1 MNTEGERKISWQE
14 QVWVF
19 LEGSILWLF
28 IIVLTLSIS
37 IILSLNTSLTPQ
49 VDVTMGQP
57 SLAQIVAPQSI
68 IFESEELTRI
78 AREQA
83 AADIED
89 VYDSPS
95 VTIGRTQTDLA
106 RATFAFV
113 DNVRA
118 DALASQATKINY
130 LQAITAIRLEDEVA
144 EDLVALSDEAYG
156 TAKSEVLRIIQVVMR
171 SAISDVDLTD
181 ARRRARLEAS
191 FDLLPAQERVV
202 TTLAPQFIVPN
213 SFYNAEQTQ
222 ANRQAAAD
230 AVSPVMQQVRQGEMI
245 VRTGELVTQEHLEIL
260 AELGLLQPQRHG
272 QDYMSTFT
280 ASLIAVML
288 ITLYWQEFHP
298 RLREIIRYWFLFGLV
313 ILLYVLLAR
322 FMIPGRTTLAYIFPA
337 AALSLLFA
345 VIFDKRLA
353 LIVTIILALIV
364 GLVANNSLE
373 MTAYTT
379 LGGFLAVLTLKD
391 TLRINAIFRAGLM
404 AGLGNMATILVFR
417 LPQPNIESLELVELL
432 VLGLLNGV
440 IASSL
445 TLGGFYLAGSLF
457 GVLTTIQLQDLSRL
471 DHPLLQELLRRAP
484 GTYHHSIMV
493 ANLAEQAAERIKANS
508 SLVRVGA
515 FYHDVGKMNR
525 PPFFS
530 ENQNGAN
537 PHDSLDPYSSARIII
552 SHVTDGVTLGKQ
564 NRLPDRIR
572 DFIAE
577 HHGTR
582 IISVFHK
589 KAISLAG
596 EGKGDTVDKKRFQYP
611 GPRPRSRETGLV
623 ALADA
628 VEAASSAL
636 RPDTEAAIEKLIFS
650 IIEDHLKENQL
661 DNSNLTF
668 GDLKQI
674 RESFAE
680 TLKGRFHVRVKY
692 PGNEELTTPKGDDLG
707 PGPTA
712 TGNGSI
718 VGPVA
723 GENAQPEKPPVTNLP
738 TVLPR

>member
-260 AELGLLQPQRHG
+260 AELGLLQPQRHW
-272 QDYMSTFT
+272 QDYMSIFT

-364 GLVANNSLE
+364 GLVANNSLV

-404 AGLGNMATILVFR
+404 AGD
-417 LPQPNIESLELVELL
+417 LVE
-432 VLGLLNGV
+432 VR
-440 IASSL
+440 
-445 TLGGFYLAGSLF
+445 LF
-457 GVLTTIQLQDLSRL
+457 
-471 DHPLLQELLRRAP
+471 
-484 GTYHHSIMV
+484 
-493 ANLAEQAAERIKANS
+493 
-508 SLVRVGA
+508 
-515 FYHDVGKMNR
+515 
-525 PPFFS
+525 
-530 ENQNGAN
+530 
-537 PHDSLDPYSSARIII
+537 
-552 SHVTDGVTLGKQ
+552 
-564 NRLPDRIR
+564 
-572 DFIAE
+572 
-577 HHGTR
+577 
-582 IISVFHK
+582 
-589 KAISLAG
+589 
-596 EGKGDTVDKKRFQYP
+596 
-611 GPRPRSRETGLV
+611 
-623 ALADA
+623 
-628 VEAASSAL
+628 
-636 RPDTEAAIEKLIFS
+636 
-650 IIEDHLKENQL
+650 
-661 DNSNLTF
+661 
-668 GDLKQI
+668 
-674 RESFAE
+674 
-680 TLKGRFHVRVKY
+680 
-692 PGNEELTTPKGDDLG
+692 
-707 PGPTA
+707 
-712 TGNGSI
+712 
-718 VGPVA
+718 
-723 GENAQPEKPPVTNLP
+723 
-738 TVLPR
+738 